1 MSLQQFI
8 SSPWSSHKAYEY
20 SFLTMEAAVE
30 TCTSEVLVA
39 SLYRAIGFED
49 HRESEVSRYG
59 GDFLK
64 RSEKEG
70 KTGEQFI
77 SGDTWR
83 TVLKGILASP
93 RQAGQSAQRS
103 LQLTPLI
110 PDVALYSGAARI
122 RGNPWNP
129 GRLIAGMVQRGS
141 ESIEAAN
148 AIWEELFN
156 ALSVTENDDVWARWL
171 QAEFG
176 RRQKS
181 GDPTWRF
188 VPLKPPAT
196 MMDKAEKAQ
205 LDFPAKQFVKDL
217 GAILDAKESMTRRQW
232 TSLLE
237 GLLRIAATSHVL
249 WVCSVNRRMWQV
261 VRAILEGQS
270 GRFDTQQKFH
280 DYVFGNHEMLLS
292 YGKQAVPL
300 IRDIASAYLSARLGI
315 NLVLF
320 MLDPSEML
328 LQGVASPTEA
338 WNFVRKVQAN
348 LALLADGKVM
358 EKFHAL
364 SEEETTTISCKK
376 GIGKNITEFARYA
389 MAQRQTSDPARRSY
403 DQSYYLAKA
412 GPAQNAPW
420 VVSMGPVAVLA
431 MVHCCLAEAA
441 GPRSVSRLCAHL
453 GAFGLRADLDDINTS
468 DLGRTLRML
477 GLVLDSPDAESGM
490 LLLPPF
496 SVLAHKEE
504 N

>member
-1 MSLQQFI
+1 MSYQQFLV
-8 SSPWSSHKAYEY
+8 SPWASHKGYEC

-39 SLYRAIGFED
+39 SLYRAIGFAD
-49 HRESEVSRYG
+49 HRESEVSKYG
-59 GDFLK
+59 SDFLR

-77 SGDTWR
+77 SSDTWR

-110 PDVALYSGAARI
+110 PDVALYSGAARV

-141 ESIEAAN
+141 ESSEAAN
-148 AIWEELFN
+148 EIWERLFN
-156 ALSVTENDDVWARWL
+156 ALSVTEKDDVWARWL

-181 GDPTWRF
+181 GDPAWRF
-188 VPLKPPAT
+188 VPLKPSAT
-196 MMDKAEKAQ
+196 MLDNAEKAGF
-205 LDFPAKQFVKDL
+205 DFPAKQFVKDL
-217 GAILDAKESMTRRQW
+217 AAILDAKESMTRRQW

-237 GLLRIAATSHVL
+237 GLLRIATTAHVL
-249 WVCSVNRRMWQV
+249 WVCNINRRTWQV
-261 VRAILEGQS
+261 VRAMLEGRG
-270 GRFDTQQKFH
+270 GRFDTQQQFY
-280 DYVFGNHEMLLS
+280 DYVFGNQETLLS

-320 MLDPSEML
+320 MVDPTETK
-328 LQGVASPTEA
+328 LQGMASPAEA
-338 WNFVRKVQAN
+338 WGFVREVQSN
-348 LALLADGKVM
+348 LEQLVEGKVM

-364 SEEETTTISCKK
+364 SEEEATTISCKK

-403 DQSYYLAKA
+403 DQGYFLAKA
-412 GPAQNAPW
+412 STAQNAPW

-431 MVHCCLAEAA
+431 MVHCCLAETT
-441 GPRSVSRLCAHL
+441 GPRSVSRLCTHL
-453 GAFGLRADLDDINTS
+453 GAFGIRVDLDDINTS

-496 SVLAHKEE
+496 SVLAHKEK